1 MAYLEYFDSRR
12 IALQRELAFHPDVQ
26 ELLEKHCGSVAK
38 FEVILAEISSLFG
51 IILDDCYSQEDLNN
65 LCEILT
71 KKLYEKRSVI
81 ILATK

>member
-1 MAYLEYFDSRR
+1 MAHLEYFDFRR
-12 IALQRELAFHPDVQ
+12 IALQKELNFHPDIQ
-26 ELLEKHCGSVAK
+26 KLLVKHCGSTAK

-51 IILDDCYSQEDLNN
+51 IILDDYYSQEDLNN

-71 KKLYEKRSVI
+71 KKLYEKRSLI